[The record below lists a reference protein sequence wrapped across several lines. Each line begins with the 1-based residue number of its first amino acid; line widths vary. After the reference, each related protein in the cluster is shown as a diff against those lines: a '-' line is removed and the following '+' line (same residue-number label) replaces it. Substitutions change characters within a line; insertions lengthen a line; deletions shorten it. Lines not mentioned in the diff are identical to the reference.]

1 MNRKRLTLLILLIV
15 LVLSVGYSYLKTPQ
29 LKTVEKLKFA
39 PGAAASVPKTEAG
52 TKGDRL
58 RLDLLKKENATFA
71 GYRKNI
77 FRPIFRESAPRGAA
91 LLPKQVKLIPPP
103 PPPAPP
109 HPVIVEAAPLPSQ
122 AEIPKIMA
130 RFTFLGFLQKDGR
143 KTIFLSKDKDIFVVK
158 QGDRLAGSF
167 TVSSINDDAIT
178 IHVQDDG
185 SEIVIPLVE
194 NKPLT
199 PRMR

>member
-1 MNRKRLTLLILLIV
+1 MNRKRLTLLILLIG
-15 LVLSVGYSYLKTPQ
+15 LVLSAGYSYMKMPQ
-29 LKTVEKLKFA
+29 LKTVDKLKFA
-39 PGAAASVPKTEAG
+39 PGAAAPVPKAEAAA
-52 TKGDRL
+52 KGERL

-77 FRPIFRESAPRGAA
+77 FRPIFRENTPSKGGR
-91 LLPKQVKLIPPP
+91 LPKQVTLIPPP

-109 HPVIVEAAPLPSQ
+109 RPVIVEAAPVPQS
-122 AEIPKIMA
+122 EIPKIMA

-158 QGDRLAGSF
+158 QGDRLAGTF
-167 TVSSINDDAIT
+167 TVSSISDDAIT

-185 SEIVIPLVE
+185 SEIVVPLVE
-194 NKPLT
+194 NKPLN